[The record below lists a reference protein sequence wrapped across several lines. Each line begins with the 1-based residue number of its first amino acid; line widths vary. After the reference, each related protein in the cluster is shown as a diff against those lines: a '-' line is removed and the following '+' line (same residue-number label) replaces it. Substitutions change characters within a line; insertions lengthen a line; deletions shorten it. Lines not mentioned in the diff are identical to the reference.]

1 MYESIG
7 KLKLLR
13 FPQEDSVQLYMV
25 SELAQRVIRQ
35 YCAGHHWPLTSTQ
48 TPKNNNSVTSLLVPE
63 VLVELPEPE
72 QLRNIHTVY
81 LKEAG
86 AEAGEDKENAQ
97 LIEKLKGIPKTT
109 KNSRIKLNR
118 SK

>member
-1 MYESIG
+1 M
-7 KLKLLR
+7 K
-13 FPQEDSVQLYMV
+13 FPQEDSSLLYTI

-35 YCAGHHWPLTSTQ
+35 YCAAHHWPLTSLQ
-48 TPKNNNSVTSLLVPE
+48 QKSPSITSLLVPE

-72 QLRNIHTVY
+72 QLRNIHKVY
-81 LKEAG
+81 LR
-86 AEAGEDKENAQ
+86 AEETEDKENAQ
-97 LIEKLKGIPKTT
+97 LIEKVKGITKTT